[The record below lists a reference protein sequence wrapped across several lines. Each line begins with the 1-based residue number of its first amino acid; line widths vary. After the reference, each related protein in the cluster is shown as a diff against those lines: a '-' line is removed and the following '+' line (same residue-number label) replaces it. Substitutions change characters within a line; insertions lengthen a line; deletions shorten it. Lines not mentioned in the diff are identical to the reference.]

1 MIDEDGGNI
10 SQGQKQLICIAR
22 IMLTKPPMLILDE
35 ATSSLD
41 TIVQGQILCLLED
54 IQARQ
59 GITYLFVHH
68 DLAVAQRLCNR
79 IIVMRDGNVE
89 ARLAARDLGE
99 GVEGFT
105 GELVRARFSLG
116 LEE

>member
-1 MIDEDGGNI
+1 MA
-10 SQGQKQLICIAR
+10 IAR
-22 IMLTKPPMLILDE
+22 ALASSPALLILDE

-41 TIVQGQILCLLED
+41 TIVQDQILCLLED
-54 IQARQ
+54 SRARQ

-116 LEE
+116 VEE